1 MAVHKERFADRAD
14 WLQARTRIGGSECAA
29 LIGMN
34 PWMTNVDL
42 YRRKKGIEK
51 RQEIGDLAAV
61 EYGKKAEEHI
71 RAIFELDH
79 PSLAVGYEPENI
91 WTNDKYPFAHASLD
105 GWMTDEDGRLGVLEI
120 KTVNVTAAATKKKW
134 DGRIPDNYFCQLV
147 WYMAVT
153 EADFAILKAL
163 QRYGFGEDDVF
174 QVMKEYR
181 IDRSDVQDD
190 IDYLMKAG
198 ADFWED
204 LQAGREP
211 ALILP
216 QI

>member
-1 MAVHKERFADRAD
+1 MAVHMSTFSTREE
-14 WLQARTRIGGSECAA
+14 WLKARTRIGGSECAA
-29 LIGMN
+29 LVGMN

-42 YRRKKGIEK
+42 FQIKTGRKK
-51 RQEIGDLAAV
+51 RADLGDSAAV
-61 EYGKKAEEHI
+61 EYGRQAEEHI
-71 RAIFELDH
+71 RAIFALDH
-79 PSLAVGYEPENI
+79 PSMKVDYVPENL
-91 WTNDKYPFAHASLD
+91 WTNDSIPWAHASLD

-120 KTVNVTAAATKKKW
+120 KTANVTAATAKKKW
-134 DGRIPDNYFCQLV
+134 DGQVPPSYFCQILL
-147 WYMAVT
+147 YMAVT